1 MRIIGPDFIALQVT
15 DLEAAATFYESTL
28 GLRCAEVSPPH
39 AVVFDTKP
47 IAFALREPIPG
58 FDPDSVQPWAGA
70 GIVLWL
76 EVDDA
81 RQAHEE
87 LVSAG
92 VEIVTPPTP
101 SPFGP
106 MFVFRDPNGYAITLH
121 GGE

>member
-1 MRIIGPDFIALQVT
+1 M
-15 DLEAAATFYESTL
+15 
-28 GLRCAEVSPPH
+28 SPPH

-58 FDPDSVQPWAGA
+58 FDPASVRPWVGA

-81 RQAHEE
+81 RKAHEE
-87 LVSAG
+87 LVRSG

-106 MFVFRDPNGYAITLH
+106 MLVFRDPNGYAITLH